1 MQRGLRVGE
10 YLEQLLGRDGEV
22 DAVGKQIL
30 EIANFESL
38 LSTLIVP

>member
-1 MQRGLRVGE
+1 MQRGLRVGD

-22 DAVGKQIL
+22 DAVGKQ
-30 EIANFESL
+30 NFESL